1 MNMMFNG
8 VIWLILVF
16 FSVTTGNTRL
26 LYQMLLE
33 DKVNVD

>member
-16 FSVTTGNTRL
+16 FSVTNTRL